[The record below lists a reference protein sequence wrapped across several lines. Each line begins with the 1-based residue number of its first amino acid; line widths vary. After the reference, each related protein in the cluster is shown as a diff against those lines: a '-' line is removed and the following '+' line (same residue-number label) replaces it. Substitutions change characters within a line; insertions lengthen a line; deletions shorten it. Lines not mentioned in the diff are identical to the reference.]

1 MNTSAPSLLRQQRR
15 YLPLW
20 GRAWDDLAVGKRG
33 PKQGKVTEENVREA
47 ARLKAIWEETASR
60 RAEDGA
66 GTQLAFGEKYGIG
79 SQGAVGFFL
88 NGETALSLKAAVG
101 FAAGMY
107 CRVADFSPRLAEQLF
122 HFDRRNV
129 LSAEVLDKMAGA
141 DATTVR
147 RIENAIRS
155 HLDMPALPPMSAGPE
170 PAGSKGGPRDSAN
183 AKAA

>member
-1 MNTSAPSLLRQQRR
+1 LFRQQRR
-15 YLPLW
+15 YLHPW
-20 GRAWDDLAVGKRG
+20 GCSWDDSAVEERG

-47 ARLKAIWEETASR
+47 SRLKAIWEETASR

-66 GTQLAFGEKYGIG
+66 GTQAAFGEKYGIG

-101 FAAGMY
+101 FAVGMY
-107 CRVADFSPRLAEQLF
+107 CRVADFSPRLADQLF

-129 LSAEVLDKMAGA
+129 LSMEVLDKMGEA
-141 DATTVR
+141 DATTIR

-155 HLDMPALPPMSAGPE
+155 HLDMEALPPMSAGPS
-170 PAGSKGGPRDSAN
+170 PAGTKGAARGSAN
-183 AKAA
+183 PKAA

>member
-1 MNTSAPSLLRQQRR
+1 MNTSAPSLLCQQRR

-20 GRAWDDLAVGKRG
+20 GRAWDDLAVENRG

-107 CRVADFSPRLAEQLF
+107 CRVADFSPRQGHRPRWGRCLQTPSGVADGGGQSPPWTASLSSHAQLAM
-122 HFDRRNV
+122 HI
-129 LSAEVLDKMAGA
+129 A
-141 DATTVR
+141 D
-147 RIENAIRS
+147 ISIDLRS
-155 HLDMPALPPMSAGPE
+155 IDPLE
-170 PAGSKGGPRDSAN
+170 
-183 AKAA
+183 